1 MKNPLAAALLLLA
14 TIMATSGCGGTSPSA
29 PSEVAKPQ
37 AILAFLGDGSFS
49 ATVDS
54 ATTIAAM
61 GGHTLPLSPGVH
73 EVSGTYSGRIFS
85 IGFSGI
91 GGGVQTG
98 TIQNVAGPTP
108 DISSCQII
116 WGDFSTWRSNVAF
129 KVRFTVTNDKY
140 LTCQG
145 V

>member
-1 MKNPLAAALLLLA
+1 MKRAFAVALLLA
-14 TIMATSGCGGTSPSA
+14 TMTATSGCGGTSPSG

-37 AILAFLGDGSFS
+37 AILAFLGDGSFN

-61 GGHTLPLSPGVH
+61 GGHTISLSPGVH
-73 EVSGTYSGRIFS
+73 DVSGTYSGSMFT

-98 TIQNVAGPTP
+98 TIQNLAGPTP
-108 DISSCQII
+108 DVRSCQII

-129 KVRFTVTNDKY
+129 KVRFTITSDTY